1 MVNQLILET
10 SLREDQFSDRQKK
23 KKNMAIVHKK
33 EDKNLLENYYLISLL
48 PVFSKIFERVTYNP
62 LFNFFSE

>member
-33 EDKNLLENYYLISLL
+33 EDKNLLGKLL
-48 PVFSKIFERVTYNP
+48 PNQLTTC
-62 LFNFFSE
+62 L